1 MYKLM
6 NGVEIPGIAFGTWK
20 ISDENICRKSVKY
33 ALECGYRHIDA
44 ARIYNNEIFVGK
56 GISEFLKE
64 NPNIK
69 REDLFITTKV
79 WNSDQGYEETLK
91 AFEASLQRLNL
102 DYIDL
107 YLIHWPNTKNMA
119 TTFETWKALEK
130 LYNDKKVRA
139 IGVCNFEKH
148 HLEELEQISTVTP
161 MVNQIEIHPY
171 NQQLELRKYCE
182 SKNII
187 VESWSPLIQG
197 NVNDTLIVEL
207 AEKYKKS
214 PAQIILKWHLQ
225 NWLLPLPKSITP
237 SRIKE
242 NRELDFVLTKEDME
256 KINSLNKNERLGSH
270 PDTMEY
276 GFENLR

>member
-6 NGVEIPGIAFGTWK
+6 NGVEIPSIAFGTWK

-91 AFEASLQRLNL
+91 AFEASLERLNL

-130 LYNDKKVRA
+130 LYNGKKVRA

-182 SKNII
+182 NKNII

-197 NVNDTLIVEL
+197 NVNDPLIVEL

>member
-6 NGVEIPGIAFGTWK
+6 NGVEIPSIAFGTWK

-91 AFEASLQRLNL
+91 AFEASLERLNL

-107 YLIHWPNTKNMA
+107 YLIHWPNTKNMT

>member
-6 NGVEIPGIAFGTWK
+6 NGVEIPSIAFGTWK

-91 AFEASLQRLNL
+91 AFEASLERLNL

-182 SKNII
+182 NKNII

-197 NVNDTLIVEL
+197 NVNDPLIVEL

-256 KINSLNKNERLGSH
+256 KMNSLNKNERLGSH

>member
-6 NGVEIPGIAFGTWK
+6 NGVEIPSIAFGTWK

-91 AFEASLQRLNL
+91 AFEASLERLNL

-242 NRELDFVLTKEDME
+242 NRELDFLLTKEDME

>member
-1 MYKLM
+1 
-6 NGVEIPGIAFGTWK
+6 
-20 ISDENICRKSVKY
+20 
-33 ALECGYRHIDA
+33 
-44 ARIYNNEIFVGK
+44 
-56 GISEFLKE
+56 
-64 NPNIK
+64 
-69 REDLFITTKV
+69 
-79 WNSDQGYEETLK
+79 
-91 AFEASLQRLNL
+91 
-102 DYIDL
+102 
-107 YLIHWPNTKNMA
+107 MA

>member
-6 NGVEIPGIAFGTWK
+6 NGVEIPSIAFGTWK

-91 AFEASLQRLNL
+91 AFEASLERLNL

-130 LYNDKKVRA
+130 LYNGKKVRA

>member
-6 NGVEIPGIAFGTWK
+6 NGVEIPSIAFGTWK

-91 AFEASLQRLNL
+91 AFEASLERLNL

-148 HLEELEQISTVTP
+148 HLEELERISTVTP

>member
-6 NGVEIPGIAFGTWK
+6 NGIEIPSIAFGTWK

>member
-1 MYKLM
+1 MYKVM
-6 NGVEIPGIAFGTWK
+6 NGVEIPSIPFGTWK

-91 AFEASLQRLNL
+91 AFEASLERLNL

-130 LYNDKKVRA
+130 LYNDKKVKA

>member
-6 NGVEIPGIAFGTWK
+6 NGVEIPSIAFGTWK

-91 AFEASLQRLNL
+91 AFEASLERLNL

-242 NRELDFVLTKEDME
+242 NRELDFILTKEDME

>member
-6 NGVEIPGIAFGTWK
+6 NGVEIPSIAFGTWK

-91 AFEASLQRLNL
+91 AFEASLERLNL

-242 NRELDFVLTKEDME
+242 NRELDFALTKEDME

>member
-6 NGVEIPGIAFGTWK
+6 NGVEIPSIAFGTWK

-91 AFEASLQRLNL
+91 AFEASLERLNL

-197 NVNDTLIVEL
+197 NVNDPLIVEL

>member
-6 NGVEIPGIAFGTWK
+6 NGVEIPSIAFGTWK

-91 AFEASLQRLNL
+91 AFEASFERLNL

>member
-91 AFEASLQRLNL
+91 AFEASLERLNL

>member
-6 NGVEIPGIAFGTWK
+6 NGVEIPSIAFGTWK

-91 AFEASLQRLNL
+91 AFEASLERLNL

>member
-6 NGVEIPGIAFGTWK
+6 NGIEIPSIAFGTWK

-56 GISEFLKE
+56 GVSEFLKE

-91 AFEASLQRLNL
+91 AFEASLERLNL